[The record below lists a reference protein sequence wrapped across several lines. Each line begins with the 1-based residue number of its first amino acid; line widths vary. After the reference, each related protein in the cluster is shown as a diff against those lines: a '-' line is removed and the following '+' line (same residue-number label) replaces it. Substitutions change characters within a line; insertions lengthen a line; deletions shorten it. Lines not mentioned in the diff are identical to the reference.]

1 MALRVKLLLAVLT
14 LATALL
20 AGCGGQDTPVEQQEE
35 EAGIEEVVEEETTE
49 EVATSTVIDCAD
61 VKPENMQELVAEA
74 TPDELEQIRQCNMAP
89 EKVAEREREQQKAAE
104 KAEVADTMNLLDC
117 QLNKMAAKEGQEN
130 AEAFFE
136 QRLTDAF
143 ESGFNGE
150 EPETDMTLQE
160 DLVERGYECTEE
172 EADELIA
179 EQQEEQRKAVDEMAQ
194 KQAEA
199 QQESGVNAAGQ
210 DVSNIPV
217 MTPEES
223 RAYAQCLQQH
233 MAEID
238 PEERGKE
245 EQRITRE
252 ANEKGVARSEIIGC

>member
-1 MALRVKLLLAVLT
+1 MTLRVTFLLAVL
-14 LATALL
+14 LTAVLL
-20 AGCGGQDTPVEQQEE
+20 TGCGGQETPVERAED
-35 EAGIEEVVEEETTE
+35 EAGLEEVVEEETAE
-49 EVATSTVIDCAD
+49 EVATSTDIDCAD
-61 VKPENMQELVAEA
+61 VKPENMQKLVADA

-89 EKVAEREREQQKAAE
+89 EKVAEREREQQKVAE
-104 KAEVADTMNLLDC
+104 KAEIADTMNLLDC
-117 QLNKMAAKEGQEN
+117 QLNKMAAKEGKDK
-130 AEAFFE
+130 AEAFLE
-136 QRLTDAF
+136 QSLTDAF

-160 DLVERGYECTEE
+160 DLAERGYECTEE
-172 EADELIA
+172 EVREMLA
-179 EQQEEQRKAVDEMAQ
+179 EQQKEQRKAVDEMAQ

-210 DVSNIPV
+210 DVSNIPM

-238 PEERGKE
+238 SEKRGKE

-252 ANEKGVARSEIIGC
+252 ANERGVARSEIIGC